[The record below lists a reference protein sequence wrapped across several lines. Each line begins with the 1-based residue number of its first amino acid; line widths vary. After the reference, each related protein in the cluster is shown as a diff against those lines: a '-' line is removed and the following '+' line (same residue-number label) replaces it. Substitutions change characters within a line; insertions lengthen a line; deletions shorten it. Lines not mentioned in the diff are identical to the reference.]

1 MSSYDDV
8 SLFDM
13 RQRCSNPPQVVL
25 GLPSFAL
32 LNDIETGESVEE
44 DGEIED
50 KVDTTPAD

>member
-1 MSSYDDV
+1 MSSYDV

-32 LNDIETGESVEE
+32 LNDIETGEIHYKSHTFYLSTSLQEYRS
-44 DGEIED
+44 
-50 KVDTTPAD
+50 